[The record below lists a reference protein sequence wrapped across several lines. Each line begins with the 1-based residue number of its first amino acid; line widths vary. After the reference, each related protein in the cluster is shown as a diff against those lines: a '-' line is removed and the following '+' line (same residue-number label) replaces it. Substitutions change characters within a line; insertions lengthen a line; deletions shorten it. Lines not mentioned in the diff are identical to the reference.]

1 MKRNHIA
8 LLAALLLST
17 ATALPA
23 AAQGGPTCNENR
35 AEGVARTELGSCI
48 ADAEARGFNVSLETV
63 CNCPGTGYTVTA
75 IGGLRCRP
83 GEPCPAIALLV
94 GTVQL
99 DCDFNV
105 IASTCGVP
113 EG

>member
-1 MKRNHIA
+1 MKRIRIV
-8 LLAALLLST
+8 LLAAALLV
-17 ATALPA
+17 TALPA
-23 AAQGGPTCNENR
+23 VTQQGATCNESR
-35 AEGVARTELGSCI
+35 AEGIARSELGPCI
-48 ADAEARGFNVSLETV
+48 GAAEARGFNVSLETV

-75 IGGLRCRP
+75 IGVLRCRP

-99 DCDFNV
+99 DCELNV

>member
-1 MKRNHIA
+1 M
-8 LLAALLLST
+8 LLAAALLVIAAL
-17 ATALPA
+17 LPA
-23 AAQGGPTCNENR
+23 VAQEGATCNESR
-35 AEGVARTELGSCI
+35 AQGIARSELGPCI
-48 ADAEARGFNVSLETV
+48 ADAEARGFNVSLGTV

-75 IGGLRCRP
+75 IGALRCRP

>member
-1 MKRNHIA
+1 MKKTQIV
-8 LLAALLLST
+8 LLAAALLVT
-17 ATALPA
+17 AALPA
-23 AAQGGPTCNENR
+23 AAQEGATCNQSR
-35 AEGVARTELGSCI
+35 AEGVARSELGSCI
-48 ADAEARGFNVSLETV
+48 ADAEASGFNVFLETV
-63 CNCPGTGYTVTA
+63 CNCPGTGYLVTA

>member
-1 MKRNHIA
+1 MKITRIA
-8 LLAALLLST
+8 LLAATLLLP
-17 ATALPA
+17 AALPA
-23 AAQGGPTCNENR
+23 TAQDGPTCNENR
-35 AEGVARTELGSCI
+35 AEGVARSELGPCI
-48 ADAEARGFNVSLETV
+48 GDAEASGFNVSLETV

>member
-1 MKRNHIA
+1 MKRIHIV
-8 LLAALLLST
+8 LLAAALLVT
-17 ATALPA
+17 TTLPA
-23 AAQGGPTCNENR
+23 VAQEGATCNESR
-35 AEGVARTELGSCI
+35 AEGIARSELGPCI
-48 ADAEARGFNVSLETV
+48 AEAEASGFNVSLETV

-75 IGGLRCRP
+75 IGGLRCQP

-113 EG
+113 GS

>member
-1 MKRNHIA
+1 MKRNPIA
-8 LLAALLLST
+8 LLAAALLLT
-17 ATALPA
+17 AALPA
-23 AAQGGPTCNENR
+23 MAQDGPTCNEGR
-35 AEGVARTELGSCI
+35 AEGVARSEIGSCI
-48 ADAEARGFNVSLETV
+48 ADAEASGFNVSLETV

-75 IGGLRCRP
+75 IGGPRCRP